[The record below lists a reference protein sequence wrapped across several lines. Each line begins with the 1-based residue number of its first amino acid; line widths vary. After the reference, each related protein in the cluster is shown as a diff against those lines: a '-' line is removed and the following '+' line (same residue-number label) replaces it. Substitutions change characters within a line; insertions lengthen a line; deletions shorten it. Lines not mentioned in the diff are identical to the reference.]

1 VLTAPGG
8 KGGFQRTMKVL
19 AIEGSPRQG
28 GNSSL
33 LLRWVTEG
41 ISDVGGKVT
50 RYSVRNLYIE
60 PCIGCGKCNATG
72 VCVFEDDMAPI
83 LEVVA
88 GCDHL
93 VISTP
98 VYFYHVPA
106 QLKAFIDRL
115 QPLWAMET
123 LLKKPWRRKRGG
135 LLLLATGATKG
146 ERLFEGILLTMRCVS
161 SLLGMTM
168 MEPILIK
175 GVDAPGAI
183 KGVERIKE
191 MAQEKGKEL
200 VYF

>member
-1 VLTAPGG
+1 
-8 KGGFQRTMKVL
+8 MNVL
-19 AIEGSPRQG
+19 AIEGSPRHG

-41 ISDVGGKVT
+41 VSEAGGRVT
-50 RYSVRNLYIE
+50 HYPLRNLHIE
-60 PCIGCGKCNATG
+60 PCIGCGKCNTTG
-72 VCVFEDDMAPI
+72 VCIFEDDMAPI
-83 LEVVA
+83 LEAVA

-93 VISTP
+93 IISTP

-115 QPLWAMET
+115 QPLWAMKT
-123 LLKKPWRRKRGG
+123 LLKKPWRKKGGG

-146 ERLFEGILLTMRCVS
+146 ERLFEGILLTIRCVS

-168 MEPILIK
+168 IEPILIK

-183 KGVERIKE
+183 KGVGHIKE
-191 MAQEKGKEL
+191 IAQEKGREL